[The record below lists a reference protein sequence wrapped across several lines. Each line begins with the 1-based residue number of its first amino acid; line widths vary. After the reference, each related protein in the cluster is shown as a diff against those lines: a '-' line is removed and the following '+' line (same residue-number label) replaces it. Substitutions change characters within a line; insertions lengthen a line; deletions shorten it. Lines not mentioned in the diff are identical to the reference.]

1 MCPKVVSAGETLAT
15 IISTVSASVTKFEKK
30 ISGWTPEITIQANL
44 AGCPV
49 YRVGGN
55 RKTVTL

>member
-30 ISGWTPEITIQANL
+30 I
-44 AGCPV
+44 V
-49 YRVGGN
+49 VGHL
-55 RKTVTL
+55 K